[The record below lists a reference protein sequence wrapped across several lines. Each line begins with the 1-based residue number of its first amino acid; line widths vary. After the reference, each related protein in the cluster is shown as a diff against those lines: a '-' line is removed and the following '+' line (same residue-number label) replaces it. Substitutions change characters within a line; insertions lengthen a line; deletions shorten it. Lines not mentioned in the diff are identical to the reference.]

1 MAKRSKQSNGL
12 FDWEIPEAPDPV
24 GLEQLSSGRGVRYQ
38 IFGDGRW
45 ERVDCLKDP
54 ITEALKTVNEIDGQL
69 PIEAA
74 EQTAGTGRARRTH
87 KHIHDWQLACAACAL
102 IDLDEFLDKLG
113 DEETRELCG
122 RALTAGRLL
131 ALCEVRAK
139 SGLYK
144 GRLRSLKGF
153 RKECMSPEAVR
164 DAIQRIRSEDPNL
177 TKTQAVRRVAAEM
190 GVGERRVWTLL
201 SKAEH

>member
-1 MAKRSKQSNGL
+1 MAKRYKRSNGL
-12 FDWEIPEAPDPV
+12 FDWDVEERKDAAADSPCALRSAKAYEVLDGEGTSTLDP
-24 GLEQLSSGRGVRYQ
+24 
-38 IFGDGRW
+38 W
-45 ERVDCLKDP
+45 KDP
-54 ITEALKTVNEIDGQL
+54 IKEALETANAIFGPLPPEIG
-69 PIEAA
+69 
-74 EQTAGTGRARRTH
+74 EQTAGTGRGQKTH
-87 KHIHDWQLACAACAL
+87 NLIHFEQLLFAL
-102 IDLDEFLDKLG
+102 MHLQVLDRLEEG
-113 DEETRELCG
+113 ETRDMCG
-122 RALTAGRLL
+122 LALTTGRIL

-164 DAIQRIRSEDPNL
+164 DAIQWIRSEDPNL

>member
-1 MAKRSKQSNGL
+1 MAKRYKRSNGL
-12 FDWEIPEAPDPV
+12 FDWDVEERKDAAPDSPLALRSAKAYEV
-24 GLEQLSSGRGVRYQ
+24 L
-38 IFGDGRW
+38 DGEGTSVLDPW
-45 ERVDCLKDP
+45 KDP
-54 ITEALKTVNEIDGQL
+54 IKEALETANAILGPLPPEIG
-69 PIEAA
+69 
-74 EQTAGTGRARRTH
+74 EQTAGTGRGQKTH
-87 KHIHDWQLACAACAL
+87 DLIHFEQLLFAL
-102 IDLDEFLDKLG
+102 THLQSLDRLEEG
-113 DEETRELCG
+113 ETRDMCG
-122 RALTAGRLL
+122 LALTTGRIL